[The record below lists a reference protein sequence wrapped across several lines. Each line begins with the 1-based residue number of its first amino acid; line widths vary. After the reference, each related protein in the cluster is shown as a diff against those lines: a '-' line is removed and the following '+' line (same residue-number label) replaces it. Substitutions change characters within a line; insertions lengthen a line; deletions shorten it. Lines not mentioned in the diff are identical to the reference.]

1 MLYKA
6 SGIRIATDS
15 MDRIIVADH
24 GCVKILNP
32 DGSVV
37 ENTVDADGR
46 GGRFVAI
53 KAVTVDRQNR
63 IVVRD
68 GDHIR
73 IFDSN
78 GKFVQSFTECEYS
91 AKVDARLAKF
101 LDSYPYLA
109 YDSHGRSI
117 AAEGSSVQIMD
128 RGYSI
133 QEISLDDVG
142 AVTVDRWDRIIVAH
156 DSRITIYDHSG
167 RLVNSVHGRYISA
180 DGVVAD
186 GMGRIIV
193 SGRDP
198 NDNGMIQ
205 IFDTVPQGAD
215 SAEDPLRILKARY
228 AKGEITDKQFEDMK
242 KRLA

>member
-1 MLYKA
+1 MSASNEGVVVQCGNYVFRLVPPNTVRTLLYKA

-32 DGSVV
+32 GRKRC
-37 ENTVDADGR
+37 ENIVDADGR

-53 KAVTVDRQNR
+53 KAVAVDRQNR

-68 GDHIR
+68 DDHIR

-117 AAEGSSVQIMD
+117 AVERHKIKITD

-133 QEISLDDVG
+133 EEIFLDDVG
-142 AVTVDRWDRIIVAH
+142 AVTVDRWDRIIAAH
-156 DSRITIYDHSG
+156 GFQHHD
-167 RLVNSVHGRYISA
+167 L
-180 DGVVAD
+180 
-186 GMGRIIV
+186 
-193 SGRDP
+193 
-198 NDNGMIQ
+198 
-205 IFDTVPQGAD
+205 
-215 SAEDPLRILKARY
+215 
-228 AKGEITDKQFEDMK
+228 
-242 KRLA
+242 